1 MDGKNTPGAACRRLV
16 PDLYRLQFG
25 YPKPTAD
32 GPQRVCYQKTA
43 SMKNIFN
50 PDFQD
55 FILALNQCEVK
66 YILVGG
72 YAVILHGYSRT
83 TGDMDIWV
91 QPIRENYHRLAQAF
105 QTFGMPV
112 FDMTED
118 KFLAPDFYDVFT
130 FGKPPVC
137 IDIITH
143 IKGLDFEEAATNAQ
157 WFEIEEKLHVHG
169 LSLHDLIQAKRASGR
184 NKDLDDIEHLTAG

>member
-1 MDGKNTPGAACRRLV
+1 MNFFKFNYIFSFWNLVFNTAPL
-16 PDLYRLQFG
+16 
-25 YPKPTAD
+25 
-32 GPQRVCYQKTA
+32 
-43 SMKNIFN
+43 MKNIFN

-91 QPIRENYHRLAQAF
+91 QPSRENYNRLARAF
-105 QTFGMPV
+105 QAFGMPV

-130 FGKPPVC
+130 FGRPPVC

-143 IKGLDFEEAATNAQ
+143 IKGLDFEEAAANAQ
-157 WFEIEEKLHVHG
+157 WFEIEETLQVHG
-169 LSLHDLIQAKRASGR
+169 LSLHDLIQAKRASAR
-184 NKDLDDIEHLTAG
+184 NKDLDDIEHLTGG